1 MVTIKPT
8 RGVLDQG
15 PPGCKVR
22 QTPARLITSLRDRG
36 LHGRAVRR
44 GCPGSTPGATVH
56 EPGDLEGV
64 RRPCRVVLPRTSRG
78 GLLPAGKSSAQ
89 PGERARPVPRGARPC
104 LCYSRLLPSA
114 PCSPEKP
121 PPKNPAAM
129 QVPFTRSLQ
138 PQCPARPHGGLSKPR
153 SLNGILNSVPHS
165 YQLHCKRLT
174 ATCDWELPSWTR
186 VTDGLSGQPQ
196 PGGPSPGA
204 AALAHC
210 NPRPPG
216 FSPPPRSTA
225 PPSCQ
230 AGRPSLSM
238 MHVTH
243 FLRCEFVLPTHPR
256 DSPSHAAREASPSG
270 GGSFSGR
277 QTRPWPDG
285 NRNSAPPRGTRLGG
299 PAGQAGV
306 ASHDAGTTN
315 LNAYGGQ
322 DL

>member
-1 MVTIKPT
+1 MRPPASRGHHETHT
-8 RGVLDQG
+8 RCPG
-15 PPGCKVR
+15 PGSPGRKVR

-36 LHGRAVRR
+36 LHGRAVRP

-121 PPKNPAAM
+121 PPKNPPPKNPAAT
-129 QVPFTRSLQ
+129 QVPFTSSLQ
-138 PQCPARPHGGLSKPR
+138 PQCPARPHGGLSNPR

-210 NPRPPG
+210 NPPSPRILAPSPLHGPTLLPG
-216 FSPPPRSTA
+216 WTPIPLHDACHSLPTVRICSANTSTRQPIARSPRSQSERRWLVLRPADPATA
-225 PPSCQ
+225 
-230 AGRPSLSM
+230 
-238 MHVTH
+238 
-243 FLRCEFVLPTHPR
+243 
-256 DSPSHAAREASPSG
+256 
-270 GGSFSGR
+270 
-277 QTRPWPDG
+277 
-285 NRNSAPPRGTRLGG
+285 
-299 PAGQAGV
+299 
-306 ASHDAGTTN
+306 
-315 LNAYGGQ
+315 
-322 DL
+322 